1 MKYIDWYGWY
11 ARVDWGHSMIAF
23 YPRDFYLVDI
33 FQGYANGG
41 LEEQNT
47 NQYKLKMPFLS
58 SRAILG
64 NLQIQKPV
72 QNLAFLKF

>member
-1 MKYIDWYGWY
+1 
-11 ARVDWGHSMIAF
+11 MIAF

-72 QNLAFLKF
+72 QNLAFFKVLNYSGWLCKWRMFLSWSG